1 MRGAHRPDT
10 HKKRVGRLVV
20 WPCRS
25 LSYQWEKTWQQLV
38 TTSQMRTKMDWGRG
52 GLGVRCERRRCNCM
66 TIECPLL
73 AYTNHSRL
81 SRIIDRRFSHRSTSQ
96 PESQHIFWRVN
107 DFRLNGNHTSRPG
120 ATVDRTTIC
129 RNRLEKD
136 SIGPIGR

>member
-10 HKKRVGRLVV
+10 QKKGRPTGRVAV
-20 WPCRS
+20 S
-25 LSYQWEKTWQQLV
+25 LIIVSMGKDMAAAGNYESDEDKNGL
-38 TTSQMRTKMDWGRG
+38 GEG